1 MVSED
6 YLPLRIV
13 DMTCFA
19 IAIQL
24 AKLSG
29 FSPIIATASLH
40 NEAYLKSIGVTHVI
54 DRAADPIAEVPKLVG
69 TTPVEVVF
77 SSAPDRSVWATALD
91 VVSPGGTLILAAPP
105 PPPPHLKEKYSDRY
119 IANVYANF
127 QLPQYK
133 ALGESLYGK
142 LTQLL
147 EDGSLKVGHRF
158 GILSGNHSNYD
169 IDPAAKSRRGP
180 PRWAIGNPGRP
191 SKIAGVQS
199 KWRETRSTPIGDS
212 VSQDIS
218 TY

>member
-1 MVSED
+1 MALT
-6 YLPLRIV
+6 YFF
-13 DMTCFA
+13 FA

-40 NEAYLKSIGVTHVI
+40 NEAYLKSIGVTYVI
-54 DRAADPIAEVPKLVG
+54 DRAADPIVEVPKLVG

-127 QLPQYK
+127 QLPQYR

-147 EDGSLKVGHRF
+147 EDGSLKVSHRF
-158 GILSGNHSNYD
+158 GILSRNHS
-169 IDPAAKSRRGP
+169 K
-180 PRWAIGNPGRP
+180 
-191 SKIAGVQS
+191 
-199 KWRETRSTPIGDS
+199 
-212 VSQDIS
+212 
-218 TY
+218 

>member
-1 MVSED
+1 MALT
-6 YLPLRIV
+6 YF
-13 DMTCFA
+13 FA

-54 DRAADPIAEVPKLVG
+54 DRHADPVAEVPKLVG

-91 VVSPGGTLILAAPP
+91 VVAPGGTLILAAPP
-105 PPPPHLKEKYSDRY
+105 PPPPHLREKYSDRY

-127 QLPQYK
+127 QLPQYR
-133 ALGESLYGK
+133 ALGESLYSK

-147 EDGSLKVGHRF
+147 EDGSLKVSHPFEFCREIILIMSLILQPNRVEVLPDGLL
-158 GILSGNHSNYD
+158 GIPDGLQRMQESKVSGVKLVAH
-169 IDPAAKSRRGP
+169 P
-180 PRWAIGNPGRP
+180 
-191 SKIAGVQS
+191 Q
-199 KWRETRSTPIGDS
+199 ETP
-212 VSQDIS
+212 
-218 TY
+218 